1 MAAKNKCLAQ
11 RNKSRRGGKATKN
24 HGRAAPSGCDPPHR
38 GAKADHIRTDW
49 QDTGL
54 ARMWQNN
61 ANKLDRCAVGLT
73 RIYGDPE

>member
-1 MAAKNKCLAQ
+1 MVILEQNSETMLALEALVDNVGM
-11 RNKSRRGGKATKN
+11 RNVVYALGQIA
-24 HGRAAPSGCDPPHR
+24 
-38 GAKADHIRTDW
+38 GAKADHIRPDG

-61 ANKLDRCAVGLT
+61 ANKLDRCAAGLT